1 MNTSSATSR
10 TAPLFKM
17 PRHGWM
23 AVMGVFTATA
33 LTTVLLALGNN
44 NDDHATGNA
53 SQRGNRPL
61 FSGWI
66 KPGTTEFSQ
75 DQTNRGAI
83 STQPRWVLATEPSVD
98 EIKDLQSA
106 LIDHPDKTL
115 ELNRLIDYSRFQ
127 KQVALWNEL
136 QNGPMNSERT
146 TLSQHLLDVLPAH
159 YSRGELMGPQAL
171 LMARTIV
178 KDLEP
183 NPQLQDARLAATT
196 SQLTKQSPALDQDQ
210 SQDQSAAQKL
220 AAQQS
225 FESFEQQQRRIAGDH
240 AGTASRRE
248 TRPDITRHAMLD
260 NNASS
265 KTP

>member
-10 TAPLFKM
+10 TAPPFKM

-33 LTTVLLALGNN
+33 LTTLLLALST
-44 NDDHATGNA
+44 NDEHASANA
-53 SQRGNRPL
+53 SHDNDRPL

-98 EIKDLQSA
+98 EVKDLQSA
-106 LIDHPDKTL
+106 LLDHPDKAL

-136 QNGPMNSERT
+136 QNGPMNSERV

-171 LMARTIV
+171 LMAQALV

-183 NPQLQDARLAATT
+183 NPQRQHARLTATK
-196 SQLTKQSPALDQDQ
+196 SQLAKQS
-210 SQDQSAAQKL
+210 
-220 AAQQS
+220 
-225 FESFEQQQRRIAGDH
+225 
-240 AGTASRRE
+240 
-248 TRPDITRHAMLD
+248 AMLD
-260 NNASS
+260 NDTSS